1 MSGPTSSSYQ
11 QPTLSPL
18 PPPPPRSRK
27 GYLWTLWLVT
37 AIWVGVLALVGFG
50 FFTLPGVD
58 PVRAGGWYFA
68 ISLMLITPAAV
79 VVLVLSCGVVAILRR
94 LGARTWP
101 GVLQAA
107 PSVALVLTLLYVL
120 DRWLFTGQTEE

>member
-11 QPTLSPL
+11 HAMLSPL

-27 GYLWTLWLVT
+27 GYLWTLALVT
-37 AIWVGVLALVGFG
+37 AVWLGVLGLVGFG
-50 FFTLPGVD
+50 FFSVPGVD

-68 ISLMLITPAAV
+68 IALMLITPAAV
-79 VVLVLSCGVVAILRR
+79 MVLVLSCGVVAILRR

-101 GVLQAA
+101 GILQAA
-107 PSVALVLTLLYVL
+107 PSVALVLGLIYLLA
-120 DRWLFTGQTEE
+120 RWLFAGPPEE

>member
-1 MSGPTSSSYQ
+1 MSGPTSSSYR

-27 GYLWTLWLVT
+27 GYLWTLVLVT
-37 AIWVGVLALVGFG
+37 AVWLGVLALVGFG

-58 PVRAGGWYFA
+58 PVRAGGWYFT

-101 GVLQAA
+101 GLLQAA
-107 PSVALVLTLLYVL
+107 PSVALILTLLYL
-120 DRWLFTGQTEE
+120 LTRWLFAGPPEE